1 MRSDGWSFI
10 TRTRLTSNKSRTCSY
25 PKIEMYGMRKAKA
38 LSCTAA
44 ECCLRAQAAR
54 KPEEENRSRRRPAAA
69 AAASSFGEAW
79 GLPLG
84 RLALRQERHTSR
96 DPVDRDEAVACVA
109 RLLGWYLA
117 GGGGGG
123 AAHFFMVQGCRL
135 RKVLRGGAGRTL
147 YAARRRSLR
156 GKKPLRRRRN
166 RRRSL
171 RKHGARR
178 CLAVA
183 GAACRGGSSC

>member
-1 MRSDGWSFI
+1 MLFAR
-10 TRTRLTSNKSRTCSY
+10 
-25 PKIEMYGMRKAKA
+25 A
-38 LSCTAA
+38 SCPEAGGR
-44 ECCLRAQAAR
+44 EQEQAQAR
-54 KPEEENRSRRRPAAA
+54 AAA

>member
-1 MRSDGWSFI
+1 MLFAR
-10 TRTRLTSNKSRTCSY
+10 
-25 PKIEMYGMRKAKA
+25 A
-38 LSCTAA
+38 SCPEAGGR
-44 ECCLRAQAAR
+44 EQEQAQAR
-54 KPEEENRSRRRPAAA
+54 AAA

-147 YAARRRSLR
+147 YTRLGVGACVAKSLFGAGETGGAPCASMAR
-156 GKKPLRRRRN
+156 
-166 RRRSL
+166 
-171 RKHGARR
+171 
-178 CLAVA
+178 AVA
-183 GAACRGGSSC
+183 

>member
-1 MRSDGWSFI
+1 MLFAR
-10 TRTRLTSNKSRTCSY
+10 
-25 PKIEMYGMRKAKA
+25 A
-38 LSCTAA
+38 SCPEAGGR
-44 ECCLRAQAAR
+44 EQEQAQAR
-54 KPEEENRSRRRPAAA
+54 AAA

-156 GKKPLRRRRN
+156 GKASSAPAKPAALPAQAWRAPLLSRCWGGLSGWFVVLGERDAPRSRCAGLSRRTLRFA
-166 RRRSL
+166 S
-171 RKHGARR
+171 K
-178 CLAVA
+178 
-183 GAACRGGSSC
+183 GSAETELPWS